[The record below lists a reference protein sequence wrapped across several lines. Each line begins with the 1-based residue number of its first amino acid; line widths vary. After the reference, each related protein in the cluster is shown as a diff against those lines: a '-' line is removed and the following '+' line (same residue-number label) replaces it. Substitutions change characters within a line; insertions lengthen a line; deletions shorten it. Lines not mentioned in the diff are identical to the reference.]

1 MDLLAFVLYERFNNY
16 KDSLFYYLSVLHIL
30 KTKLFYS
37 LKVSLLEIFIDYLP
51 TLKLFV
57 TSVGQVNSRGKIMNI
72 GIGRPLITSPSAIC
86 IFCISVAKTIQSYTI
101 HYALV
106 LFILISL
113 QSEKGLVLYYFE
125 VRYECLL
132 KKNHNYVCNFTRF

>member
-1 MDLLAFVLYERFNNY
+1 
-16 KDSLFYYLSVLHIL
+16 
-30 KTKLFYS
+30 
-37 LKVSLLEIFIDYLP
+37 
-51 TLKLFV
+51 
-57 TSVGQVNSRGKIMNI
+57 MNI

-86 IFCISVAKTIQSYTI
+86 IFCISVAKTIQCYTI

-113 QSEKGLVLYYFE
+113 QSEKYLVLYYFE

-132 KKNHNYVCNFTRF
+132 KKIITKLAILQDFKTRYKTTSLFGSSLPGGRK